1 MDIKDWMIEDIS
13 KDLVGFLI
21 KDYHLDL
28 PQALD
33 ALYNS
38 DTYAS
43 LTQYKNGLYAQSSVY
58 IYDYLKTELSTGRM
72 G

>member
-1 MDIKDWMIEDIS
+1 MDIKSWMIEDIS
-13 KDLVGFLI
+13 KDLVGFLMN
-21 KDYHLDL
+21 DYHMDL

-43 LTQYKNGLYAQSSVY
+43 LTRYENGLYTQSSVY